1 MGWVKGAVAGI
12 LLKKIKSSKKN
23 QACQVKRMDKEYR
36 YITCGGM
43 IAGGAC
49 PYKNCWPRP
58 GAPEGYIGIRG
69 VTEGIASGLI

>member
-1 MGWVKGAVAGI
+1 M
-12 LLKKIKSSKKN
+12 KI
-23 QACQVKRMDKEYR
+23 

-43 IAGGAC
+43 IGGGPC

-69 VTEGIASGLI
+69 ETEEIASGLI